1 MKHILTLLSFL
12 FIGCAVD
19 TGTSVSPIEHD
30 LTFPTELS
38 YLGMKHTSYGVYLVM
53 KNNTKNYLSVK
64 VNYTLTCSINGNQPE
79 TITRTIDFYFG
90 MYEQSEST
98 NLLGLSFIGS
108 IQTIECNGIIH
119 SIVPDIFEEDFHT
132 WTGEFP
138 ISTN

>member
-19 TGTSVSPIEHD
+19 TGTSVSPIEQD

-64 VNYTLTCSINGNQPE
+64 VNYTLTCSINGNSPE
-79 TITRTIDFYFG
+79 TNTDTIELYFG
-90 MYEQSEST
+90 MYEQRESS
-98 NLLGLSFIGS
+98 NLLGYLTRN

-119 SIVPDIFEEDFHT
+119 SIVPNIFEEDFHA
-132 WTGEFP
+132 WTGAFP
-138 ISTN
+138 ISTI